1 MIISA
6 SRRTDIP
13 AFYSKW
19 FMNRI
24 RAKYCL
30 VPNPHNMNQVGRIL
44 LNPSDVEAIIFWSKN
59 PAPLLPYLDELD
71 KLGFHY
77 YFQFTLNDYPRALEP
92 NIPPIHDRIS
102 TFKDLSQVVGPLRV
116 IWRYDPIIISNLTTC
131 EFHRERFAQIAE
143 ELKGKTYR
151 VMVSIVDFY
160 QKTERRLSQ
169 LEKEEGFS
177 FERDPLFLTSTA
189 NLLKDLAGIAE
200 KNSMQIFTCAEEKDY
215 SPLGVPQ
222 GRCIDDRLLA
232 KIWSLN
238 LAYRKDP
245 YQRASCLCMR
255 SKDIGINDTCI
266 HGCPYCY
273 STTNYTVAQRRFNE
287 HDPDSPILW
296 GNPDNSQETTR
307 KTDAQLGFFEKNQ
320 FNNQTL

>member
-24 RAKYCL
+24 RAEYCL
-30 VPNPHNMNQVGRIL
+30 VPNPRNTKQVSRISL
-44 LNPSDVEAIIFWSKN
+44 HPSDVEAIIFWSKN
-59 PAPLLPYLDELD
+59 PAPLLPHLGELD
-71 KLGFHY
+71 KLGFYY
-77 YFQFTLNDYPRALEP
+77 YFQFSLNDYPRALEP
-92 NIPPIHDRIS
+92 NIPSLNDRIV
-102 TFKDLSQVVGPLRV
+102 TFKDLSRLVGPLRV
-116 IWRYDPIIISNLTTC
+116 VWRYDPIIISNITPF
-131 EFHRERFAQIAE
+131 EFHGERFAWIAE
-143 ELKGKTYR
+143 ELKGVTHR

-177 FERDPLFLTSTA
+177 FNRDVLSSDGTTS
-189 NLLKDLAGIAE
+189 LLKDLADIAK
-200 KNSMQIFTCAEEKDY
+200 KNNIEIFTCAEERDY
-215 SPLGVPQ
+215 SQIGVPP
-222 GRCIDDRLLA
+222 GRCIDNRLLM
-232 KIWSLN
+232 KIRSLN
-238 LAYRKDP
+238 LEYKKDP
-245 YQRASCLCMR
+245 YQRESCLCMV

-273 STTNYTVAQRRFNE
+273 STTNYAVAQRRFNE

-296 GNPDNSQETTR
+296 GKQEELPEITKEDKVQMR
-307 KTDAQLGFFEKNQ
+307 FIL
-320 FNNQTL
+320 